1 MPTIM
6 NESVKL
12 TNQAELLKA
21 KLHSLEKEIKSE
33 SIGFDHEK
41 LDHLKKNLENAK
53 AFLEQ
58 SDSFTKLTNE
68 LEEML
73 ENESKDID
81 QVCEKLYSLRKLNQS
96 QIGVSSSNND
106 RESQVEEFTNRVEE
120 VLTRKAYDVLNEN
133 NTIELNK
140 TIEIFTRIDRLQS
153 IKNIYI
159 NYQREMCARK
169 WMQMLENCGNGNVD
183 LLNEYYIFLTNEWDT
198 QCENFWQFFK
208 TNGICEIIFVFIE
221 TLNGLKSEKENL
233 VGSILKSTEEK
244 FEVLL
249 TFSGEFPRY
258 GIEESNFQ
266 NFHLIFY
273 SV

>member
-6 NESVKL
+6 NDSVKL

-53 AFLEQ
+53 SFLEQ

-73 ENESKDID
+73 ENDSKDID
-81 QVCEKLYSLRKLNQS
+81 QVCDKLYSLRKLNQS
-96 QIGVSSSNND
+96 QIGVKSSNNDD

-120 VLTRKAYDVLNEN
+120 VLTRKAFDILNEN
-133 NTIELNK
+133 NKTELNK
-140 TIEIFTRIDRLQS
+140 IIEIFSKIDRLQS
-153 IKNIYI
+153 MKNIYI
-159 NYQREMCARK
+159 NYQREFCVRK
-169 WMQMLENCGNGNVD
+169 WVQLMENSGNGLD
-183 LLNEYYIFLTNEWDT
+183 MLNEYYNFLEREWDA
-198 QCENFWQFFK
+198 QCENFWKFFK

-233 VGSILKSTEEK
+233 VGSNLKSTEEK

-249 TFSGEFPRY
+249 LFSGEF
-258 GIEESNFQ
+258 
-266 NFHLIFY
+266 
-273 SV
+273 